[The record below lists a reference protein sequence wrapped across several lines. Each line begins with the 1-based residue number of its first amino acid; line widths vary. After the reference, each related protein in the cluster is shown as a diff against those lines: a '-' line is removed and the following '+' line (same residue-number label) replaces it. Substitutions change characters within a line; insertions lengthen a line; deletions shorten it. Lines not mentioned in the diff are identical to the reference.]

1 MGDYTFPVSGVSIPL
16 RITYAGDRSVLHRLF
31 STFADGL
38 PGIGLLLLRL
48 LTAVALL
55 YFSITGVLA
64 SLALATPALAT
75 VALQMFVIG
84 AGMLLLVGLWT
95 PVAGTLAA
103 IAKVS
108 IACSRFLSHSG
119 DAWTPL
125 AMAVLGAILA
135 MVGPGAWSVDARLFG
150 RKHIDFPER

>member
-1 MGDYTFPVSGVSIPL
+1 
-16 RITYAGDRSVLHRLF
+16 VLQRLF
-31 STFADGL
+31 STFADGW

-48 LTAVALL
+48 LTAAALL

-64 SLALATPALAT
+64 SLTLATPALAT
-75 VALQMFVIG
+75 VALQIVVIG
-84 AGMLLLVGLWT
+84 AATLLLVGLWT

-103 IAKVS
+103 VAKVS
-108 IACSRFLSHSG
+108 IALSRFFSHSG
-119 DAWTPL
+119 DPWTPL

-135 MVGPGAWSVDARLFG
+135 MVGPGAWSIDARLFG